1 MSKGLLRPV
10 FCRNDTMP
18 EEAEIGQ
25 RGATNSYF
33 LIDNDIKYRHTIR

>member
-18 EEAEIGQ
+18 EEAEFGQ
-25 RGATNSYF
+25 KWRY
-33 LIDNDIKYRHTIR
+33 K